1 MFKLAVKP
9 LWIATLA
16 LLGALMLAFK
26 LALAITAFTPANQPV
41 GFVGQDDITNYN
53 LTSGHEVLYRGQY
66 EKEYW
71 GGDLIAYAIDGTG
84 NVSTASQIW
93 SGGGAADVLGL
104 QGANRRIVTMNA
116 GVGTPFSWGS
126 LSTVLTGYGI
136 TQAVLNYLRGDRTG
150 EVQRNGTLR
159 QRASA
164 LGDIVHSRPLYLRDS
179 SSSPPAPTV
188 FVGANDGM
196 LHAFDAVSGNER
208 WAYVPS
214 MLMSKMGNLA
224 VTPYVHDY
232 YVDGSVNVATLANGK
247 RVLVGVLGGGGKG
260 IYALDITGGKLAPA
274 DEAAAANNALWEI
287 TPSSINNAAS
297 TSYSNLGY
305 TYANPTIAKLTVTGI
320 DAVIVGNGYNNG
332 GDYQAHLYVINADT
346 GALISDIRAVAGT
359 PGTAGS
365 PNGLSTPVAVDT
377 NNDGRVEVVY
387 AGDLNGTMWKFDLAA
402 GTATALLTTSPAQP
416 ITMSP
421 GVATHPNGGYMVNFA
436 TGAMLAAGDMTDTS
450 VFAAYGIWDGAPAA
464 NAALLAQT
472 LTERCYTS
480 GAAAV
485 PNPCTSRVRTVSNN
499 QPNWNSGATNH
510 KGWRVDLPRGEKVVG
525 DGSFIENGRF
535 YFNGYN
541 PTVSTAVQGS
551 AVKGEN
557 WLMELDYL
565 TGGSAGSNLPFLDL
579 SGDHVLTDDDRVKD
593 SAPAPV
599 MTTDGIPVGKMLGI
613 GVMSQPVLVQLT
625 SLNNTLFN
633 QNPDVTL
640 AVVDLGTQTGVTGGH
655 FDIDYFYAPPTG
667 GASATA
673 TITVSTTDQVSGAP
687 ANSGA
692 ITVNG
697 EVIVPALT
705 VTDITDGGASSSTN
719 ARIIAN
725 LVTGG
730 FTASRSNSAITIT
743 APMGSQYNNQ
753 TITIGAGTNT
763 FQAAVAAVPAVTAVP
778 AVAAVKP
785 TGLITFS
792 GTATNSSF
800 KFNSVKVAG
809 TTVPNSSLTFGKLTD
824 VAAAS
829 MLVTT
834 IGSSGSSYQAY
845 PAGSNITPLC
855 QAQTSSKVVC
865 IVDTSNINYGSNTNK
880 SVAVSSSSSSGMS
893 ITTTNTAGGVT
904 AVAAVAGNTG
914 SPAVPQ
920 SGATDFFRALSA
932 TRFSNTGSE
941 PRSSQDTCTGADISY
956 PSVSPQFPG
965 ANDPSGT
972 GPDCAYKVH
981 FHRYD
986 KVFDVT
992 GVNMLNPSSSSL
1004 LIGQSIPSLTQNFK
1018 VLVHNQYLNPAVNLH
1033 IGNANY
1039 LFNVN
1044 FGYIPLKNYAT
1055 SATLSLASLQTYQR
1069 NPSGVWPPAGVTDA
1083 AALLAAPKPI
1093 GSLAFN
1099 MPVDALSAKNWWGNG
1114 DVRAGLIPTTPYCVW
1129 DAAGTND
1136 GNMYRPVIPPAN
1148 GTDGPGRDGWSNTST
1163 PATATGARHG
1173 GALVIQLIR
1182 ANTPDSAIELNVAGR
1197 PEYGWRVTSAQF
1209 ANYVLAEYATYWHH
1223 PGRAGNRNATPR
1235 ITAIPELC
1243 FNDTGWT
1250 KTPVPDPSTA
1260 TQLTKQAGS
1269 TDPKIGDLAGT
1280 VGGQGGSITS
1290 VQTTIAGAVTTTVIT
1305 YSDGTSAT
1313 IVRTANANGSVTIQ
1327 TWDALTN
1334 PRTDPATSTQT
1345 IANTDGSLR
1354 TGGDERARQAARTG
1368 RISWRE
1374 LVAP

>member
-104 QGANRRIVTMNA
+104 QGANRRIVTMNSA
-116 GVGTPFSWGS
+116 GAGTPFSWAS

-150 EVQRNGTLR
+150 EVQFNGTLR

-164 LGDIVHSRPLYLRDS
+164 LGDIVHSRPLYVRDS
-179 SSSPPAPTV
+179 SSTPPAPTV

-196 LHAFDAVSGNER
+196 LHAFDAVSGAER

-214 MLMSKMGNLA
+214 MLMSKMSNLA

-274 DEAAAANNALWEI
+274 DEAAAASNALWEI

-297 TSYSNLGY
+297 TVYSNLGY
-305 TYANPTIAKLTVTGI
+305 TYANPTIAKLTGSGT

-421 GVATHPNGGYMVNFA
+421 GVAQHPNGGYMVNFA
-436 TGAMLAAGDMTDTS
+436 TGAMLAAGDMTDNTS

-464 NAALLAQT
+464 NAALLTQT

-499 QPNWNSGATNH
+499 QPNWNSGASNH
-510 KGWRVDLPRGEKVVG
+510 KGWKVNLPTGEKVVG

-541 PTVSTAVQGS
+541 PTVSTSVQGS

-565 TGGSAGSNLPFLDL
+565 TGGSSSSNLPFLDL

-655 FDIDYFYAPPTG
+655 FDVDYFYAPPTG

-673 TITVSTTDQVSGAP
+673 TITVNSNPTANGQVNGAP

-719 ARIIAN
+719 AGIIAN

-730 FTASRSNSAITIT
+730 FTASRSNSTITIT
-743 APMGSQYNNQ
+743 APVGASYNIQ
-753 TITIGAGTNT
+753 PITIGPGTDT
-763 FQAAVAAVPAVTAVP
+763 FQPYVAAVQAVTPVTG
-778 AVAAVKP
+778 VAP
-785 TGLITFS
+785 TPGSIVITAES
-792 GTATNSSF
+792 TGQTDVSIKCGTAYVTGAPGDISSLGSPTSTAAKLDDLYGKISGPAGKLVNGYTTRCTKNGSPTSTLSCSIAAPIGVSACSSF
-800 KFNSVKVAG
+800 TLKRITAQSTN
-809 TTVPNSSLTFGKLTD
+809 
-824 VAAAS
+824 
-829 MLVTT
+829 
-834 IGSSGSSYQAY
+834 IGPS
-845 PAGSNITPLC
+845 
-855 QAQTSSKVVC
+855 
-865 IVDTSNINYGSNTNK
+865 
-880 SVAVSSSSSSGMS
+880 
-893 ITTTNTAGGVT
+893 GGVN
-904 AVAAVAGNTG
+904 AVAGVTG

-920 SGATDFFRALSA
+920 SGSTNFARALSA
-932 TRFSNTGSE
+932 TAFGNTG
-941 PRSSQDTCTGADISY
+941 RDASSGNDTCTGASINY
-956 PSVSPQFPG
+956 PNVSPQLPG
-965 ANDPSGT
+965 AYYPSGS

-1004 LIGQSIPSLTQNFK
+1004 LIGNSLPSLTQNFK

-1033 IGNANY
+1033 IGNPNY
-1039 LFNVN
+1039 LYNVN
-1044 FGYIPLKNYAT
+1044 FGYIPLRTYAT

-1069 NPSGVWPPAGVTDA
+1069 NPNGVWPPIVNGSPVTDA

-1099 MPVDALSAKNWWGNG
+1099 MPVDALSSKNWWGNG
-1114 DVRAGLIPTTPYCVW
+1114 DVRAGLIPTTPQCVW
-1129 DAAGTND
+1129 DAVGTHD
-1136 GNMYRPVIPPAN
+1136 GNMYGPVIPPTN
-1148 GTDGPGRDGWSNTST
+1148 GTNGPGTQGWGTGRSDT

-1197 PEYGWRVTSAQF
+1197 QEYGWRVTSAQF

-1223 PGRAGNRNATPR
+1223 PTSP
-1235 ITAIPELC
+1235 C
-1243 FNDTGWT
+1243 FHQSGWT
-1250 KTPVPDPSTA
+1250 KTPVPDTTTA
-1260 TQLTKQAGS
+1260 SQLTKQAGS
-1269 TDPKIGDLAGT
+1269 TDPKIGNLAGT
-1280 VGGQGGSITS
+1280 VGGQGGTITD
-1290 VQTTIAGAVTTTVIT
+1290 VRTTITGAVTTTVIT